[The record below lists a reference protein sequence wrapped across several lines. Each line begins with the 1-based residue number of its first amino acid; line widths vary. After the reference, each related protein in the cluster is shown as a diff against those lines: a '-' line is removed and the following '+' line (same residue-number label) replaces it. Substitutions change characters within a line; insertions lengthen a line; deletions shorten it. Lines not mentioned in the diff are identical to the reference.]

1 MRILAIDDTRELTEA
16 HVLVRNFNEGIRQLQ
31 LNGPWDL
38 LLLDHDLASFD
49 LDGREKTGYDVMCF
63 LEENMHLAPKKIE
76 CVSAN
81 PVGRSR
87 IVAMIVRLNEKIK
100 QTSGDGH
107 DL

>member
-1 MRILAIDDTRELTEA
+1 MRTLLIDD
-16 HVLVRNFNEGIRQLQ
+16 VRNLAASVIARNYDEGIRQLL

-49 LDGREKTGYDVMCF
+49 SNAVEKTGYDIMCW
-63 LEENMHLAPKKIE
+63 LEENAAYVPKEIQ

-87 IVAMIVRLNEKIK
+87 IEVVIRRLI
-100 QTSGDGH
+100 
-107 DL
+107 L